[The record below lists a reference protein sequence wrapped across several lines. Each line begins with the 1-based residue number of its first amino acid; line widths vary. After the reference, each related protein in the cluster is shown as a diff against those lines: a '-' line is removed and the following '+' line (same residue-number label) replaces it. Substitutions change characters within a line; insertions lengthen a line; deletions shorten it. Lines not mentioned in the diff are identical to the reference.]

1 MILNNHMVLG
11 NVKNNINNYIQ
22 FTEII
27 IILIDHLHIPDLI
40 LKLYA
45 FIPFFF
51 YSYLPYDRQMVPCLA
66 RAMKRTMNL
75 SIIYIDLLFVDI

>member
-45 FIPFFF
+45 FIPFF
-51 YSYLPYDRQMVPCLA
+51 L
-66 RAMKRTMNL
+66 
-75 SIIYIDLLFVDI
+75 

>member
-51 YSYLPYDRQMVPCLA
+51 IE
-66 RAMKRTMNL
+66 L
-75 SIIYIDLLFVDI
+75 SLLRPANGTLSS

>member
-1 MILNNHMVLG
+1 MVLG

-51 YSYLPYDRQMVPCLA
+51 IVISLMTGKWYRLA